1 MVSIRKRSVSHEF
14 ALRAKENLRVLRAQK
29 EIAKEIIDY
38 AHKRLALG
46 VRCGEISKTTSET
59 IASRLCH
66 DQNSIDRE
74 YDQYNKIIQLHALE
88 ASQVSLFQEFNSKVT
103 ELNDEL
109 AIVRRALR
117 DYLCDATTDNH
128 SSPLERIDPP
138 LTEPLSVSHF
148 QPKYASKFLLF
159 FLVIIPLMLFLPYSF
174 GLLSTQQVTNS
185 SGVVASVD
193 LVVYQDTEGTRILET
208 LDWGTIFPGQ
218 DLTQVIYVMNNG
230 NVNMTLHFETANWNP
245 STASGHISMNWDLPS
260 DNLIS
265 PGTIAPIQI
274 SLSVSNDIQN
284 IQAFTFN
291 ILLTGNPVM

>member
-1 MVSIRKRSVSHEF
+1 
-14 ALRAKENLRVLRAQK
+14 
-29 EIAKEIIDY
+29 
-38 AHKRLALG
+38 
-46 VRCGEISKTTSET
+46 
-59 IASRLCH
+59 
-66 DQNSIDRE
+66 
-74 YDQYNKIIQLHALE
+74 
-88 ASQVSLFQEFNSKVT
+88 
-103 ELNDEL
+103 
-109 AIVRRALR
+109 
-117 DYLCDATTDNH
+117 
-128 SSPLERIDPP
+128 
-138 LTEPLSVSHF
+138 
-148 QPKYASKFLLF
+148 
-159 FLVIIPLMLFLPYSF
+159 
-174 GLLSTQQVTNS
+174 VTNS

-265 PGTIAPIQI
+265 PGAIAPIQI